1 MDWKLEYQTW
11 LAREI
16 RQYAQHPDYHIDIE
30 KIMDLAYKAGVSEE
44 QVGRDIKYLL
54 NNMPLQWSY
63 PQG

>member
-11 LAREI
+11 LTREI
-16 RQYAQHPDYHIDIE
+16 RQYAMHPDYQVDIE
-30 KIMDLAYKAGVSEE
+30 RLNDLAYKAGVSEE

-54 NNMPLQWSY
+54 DYMPLQWAY